1 MNCDTVA
8 DRNHR
13 IAKEIRAARAYS
25 GKGRDEIADAL
36 GVHQQTISRWER
48 GAWKGRPPAASH
60 LRAIA
65 DLAEIPAEWRAVG
78 FLQPEPVTPLEALEI
93 LQASLQARQ

>member
-1 MNCDTVA
+1 MSEHPSKRREA
-8 DRNHR
+8 RH
-13 IAKEIRAARAYS
+13 IRAARAYAKLS
-25 GKGRDEIADAL
+25 RAQIAKAC
-36 GVHQQTISRWER
+36 GVDSQTVGYWER
-48 GAWKGRPPAASH
+48 GEWKQRPPAASH

-93 LQASLQARQ
+93 LQAALQARQ